1 MSVGVKGFR
10 VGTGPRGNYIHM
22 GRGGL
27 YYRSSLGGPHPDNR
41 ATPSQ
46 SPHAGIPSMPATGYY
61 ARQQIETGNV
71 LEMKPASGNDIV
83 DQINEKMALFRLWPW
98 ALAVG
103 GLATVLTMG
112 NAPGLALAIA
122 LLTAVAAILLARWD
136 QSRKAVVL
144 MYDLDDHALATFKAF
159 SDEFERVGSASRV
172 WNVETAQR
180 TADLK
185 RNAGAS
191 QLISR
196 QSTAFTQGVPSVVK
210 TNVSI
215 PAIVGGR
222 QSLYFLPDVA
232 LVSDGKAVG
241 AISYDQLRTY
251 WSTTIYI
258 EEDGVPS
265 DSVVVGHT
273 WRFVNKNGGP
283 DRRFN
288 NNRQIPRVQYQ
299 HMGLQGPG
307 GFQKLLQISRVAD
320 RGSFDAALLALSTT
334 VGQLKRLALAPPS
347 AS

>member
-1 MSVGVKGFR
+1 MSVGVKGLR

-27 YYRSSLGGPHPDNR
+27 YYRSSLGGARSNTQS
-41 ATPSQ
+41 APSQ
-46 SPHAGIPSMPATGYY
+46 QPRANVPSTANAGYY

-71 LEMKPASGNDIV
+71 LEMKPANGSDIV

-98 ALAVG
+98 ALSVG
-103 GLATVLTMG
+103 GLAAISVMG
-112 NAPGLALAIA
+112 SSPGLALPIA
-122 LLTAVAAILLARWD
+122 AFTAATAVFLARWD

-159 SDEFERVGSASRV
+159 TDEFEKVGQAHRA

-196 QSTAFTQGVPSVVK
+196 QSASFTQGVPSVVK

-241 AISYDQLRTY
+241 AISYEQLRVY
-251 WSTTIYI
+251 WSTTVFI
-258 EEDGVPS
+258 ETDGVPS

-288 NNRQIPRVQYQ
+288 NNRQIPQVQYQ
-299 HMGLQGPG
+299 HMGLQGG
-307 GFQKLLQISRVAD
+307 RFSKATSNFESAGSSRV
-320 RGSFDAALLALSTT
+320 
-334 VGQLKRLALAPPS
+334 
-347 AS
+347 